1 MYVICLNFDTC
12 GQLVKVPEPGP
23 IVTNCPLCGHLRLQF
38 NKKQHLI
45 ETINS
50 TLQSQ
55 SNNRALL
62 LKIINEINK
71 KEKKE

>member
-1 MYVICLNFDTC
+1 MC
-12 GQLVKVPEPGP
+12 GQLVRVSEPGP
-23 IVTNCPLCGHLRLQF
+23 IVTNCPRCGYLRLQF

-50 TLQSQ
+50 TLESQ
-55 SNNRALL
+55 DNNRVLL